1 MYSMTGYGKGTA
13 SDSGRS
19 ITIEL
24 KSVNHRFLDLGFR
37 LPRHLMFLE
46 DTIRTALSRQL
57 ARGHVDIFVN
67 YLNTRTDSKQV
78 ILDTGLIGSY
88 LASAAEAGK
97 AFSLENDLTLYR
109 VLSLQGVTEIR
120 EADENEDAV
129 RAICESALAEAVAAL
144 RSMRLAEGER
154 LKADLSARLDVISG
168 LAEQIALRAPLV
180 VTEYQAKLTERI
192 NALLKDV
199 EADPSRIAMEVA
211 IFADRASIDEEI
223 VRLRSH
229 VSAMRQL
236 FSDPEPAGRKLDFI
250 VQEMNREFNTIGSK
264 ANDGVLTD
272 LVIRGKAEIEK
283 IREQIQNIE

>member
-46 DTIRTALSRQL
+46 DTIRSALSSQL
-57 ARGHVDIFVN
+57 ARGHIDIFVN

-88 LASAAEAGK
+88 LASAGEAGK
-97 AFSLENDLTLYR
+97 TFGLENDLTLYK

-129 RAICESALAEAVAAL
+129 RAICESALADAIAAL
-144 RSMRLAEGER
+144 RSMRLSEGER
-154 LKADLSARLDVISG
+154 LRADLSARLDVISG
-168 LAEQIALRAPLV
+168 LAGQIALRAPLV

-192 NALLKDV
+192 NALLKDL

-223 VRLRSH
+223 VRLGSH
-229 VSAMRQL
+229 VAAMREL
-236 FSDPEPAGRKLDFI
+236 FSGSEPAGRKLDFI